1 MWCTSF
7 SQTKLSQPNSGAA
20 TVTSLSIFRKQR
32 LDRVTVTYLVDNI
45 LLCTKPRT
53 AGITII
59 CVEDEMT
66 VPNPGRQSCGG
77 IVIYIWCG
85 KNATLSLIKFL

>member
-20 TVTSLSIFRKQR
+20 TLTSLSICRKQR
-32 LDRVTVTYLVDNI
+32 LVRVTVTCIVENI

-53 AGITII
+53 HGITII
-59 CVEDEMT
+59 FAQDEMT
-66 VPNPGRQSCGG
+66 VPNPGRQSCGV
-77 IVIYIWCG
+77 IVIYIWYG
-85 KNATLSLIKFL
+85 RNGTLSLIKFL